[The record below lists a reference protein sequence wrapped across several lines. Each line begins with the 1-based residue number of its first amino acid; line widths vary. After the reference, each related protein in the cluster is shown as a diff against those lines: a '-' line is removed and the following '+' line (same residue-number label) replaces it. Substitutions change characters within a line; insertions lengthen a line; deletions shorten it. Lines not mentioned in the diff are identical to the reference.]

1 MRAAAHPPKRD
12 SVRPLMWDTH
22 RATYIGTVGTRDDVT
37 VQSWRRLCCPVDFSD
52 ASRTALQ
59 HAAYLASALNGELTL
74 VHVPGTADY
83 GRQSLLPETP
93 DLKVAPELRVFAPRC
108 APMPCSR
115 QGSSLP
121 EKDEGLP
128 GRPGSPR
135 KLCRIWSGKPG
146 SNRRPS
152 AWEADQSAGK
162 ARKAQQNDISR
173 LVQSRKIPSGWARP
187 CPNLAR
193 GRAGYDGTG
202 EPEHPC
208 CSRPPCFSDSLTRS
222 FSEDADALRVHREVA
237 PGHAPPG
244 RGVRNVHGAVP
255 ICALV
260 RPPMLP
266 AGGEWPGT
274 AHSRQLCP

>member
-1 MRAAAHPPKRD
+1 MCRAPAQAAPRRVICQDHPPHLFPYLNCDPRANLCSSRPQDAASTNAPNLLGPTRTAAARC
-12 SVRPLMWDTH
+12 
-22 RATYIGTVGTRDDVT
+22 
-37 VQSWRRLCCPVDFSD
+37 QSS
-52 ASRTALQ
+52 
-59 HAAYLASALNGELTL
+59 
-74 VHVPGTADY
+74 
-83 GRQSLLPETP
+83 LPETP
-93 DLKVAPELRVFAPRC
+93 DLKVAPESRVFAPRC

-187 CPNLAR
+187 CPNLAQSS
-193 GRAGYDGTG
+193 GSPTED
-202 EPEHPC
+202 PC
-208 CSRPPCFSDSLTRS
+208 RSDPRS
-222 FSEDADALRVHREVA
+222 
-237 PGHAPPG
+237 
-244 RGVRNVHGAVP
+244 RGV
-255 ICALV
+255 
-260 RPPMLP
+260 LP
-266 AGGEWPGT
+266 A
-274 AHSRQLCP
+274 S